1 MLLLRGIGSYQ
12 EDYMSSVRAF
22 VRKIVTSPIRWLIT
36 VNSVPANIEAELGID
51 KKKPIMYLLQTESIT
66 DLLALQKSTA
76 GLGLPDPTSPIEF
89 LNSEH
94 KRCYFLNRP
103 QSLLSRKVKKTTIE
117 DVFTNMFHLHRENPE
132 LDLQVV
138 PVFISWG
145 RAASKKSTGFAQLLA
160 DRASPSWL
168 RKLFIVLFLG
178 RDNVVSYSKAVS
190 TKQMGQLHGSNQ
202 QISHKLVR
210 VARTHFQRKRQA
222 LSGPTLL
229 ERSTL
234 YNSLLG
240 SDSVKQA
247 MLEDMRQKNISS
259 QEAKKLAI
267 EYIDEIAADYR
278 VGLIRIG
285 ERILGRI
292 WNKIYNGIHVGH
304 AYRVRELAQN
314 GHEIIYVPCHRS
326 HMDYLLLTYVIHHEG
341 LVTPHIAAGIN
352 LNFWPVGKIFR
363 RCGAFFLRRSFAG
376 NKLYTATFRE
386 YLELLFNKGYSV
398 KYYPEGGRSRTGRLL
413 PPKTGMLA
421 MTLQAA
427 LKGINRPVSIV
438 PVYIG
443 YEHVME
449 VKSYQ
454 KELKGKTKKKE
465 SPTQIFS
472 AIRKL
477 KNYGHGFVNFGE
489 PLQINQFLDKHVE
502 NWRETTPDDPDKK
515 PTWLTP
521 AVNTLADTIMTRINR
536 AAALN
541 GTALVALCL
550 LSSKTQIMSRS
561 ELTTALKDYLL
572 LLSKVPFSSDFT
584 LPEVEVEELITNTLA
599 LNRFEQSEDEY
610 GKMIATKDNNAV
622 LLTYYR
628 NNILHVFALPSLIM
642 AVVFSARKTD
652 KAAVLDMVSKLY
664 PLLKRE
670 FFMHYSLEQALEHAE
685 TLIVQ
690 MIEQGLL
697 MHSGDE
703 LTSPSAS
710 DDTFHSA
717 WLLSRA
723 MQETWQ
729 RYAVVLRVL
738 EKEKTVAR
746 SNLEKQSCV
755 IAERLSTLFGMS
767 SPEFYDKNVLGSFV
781 YALRENNLLKTLDS
795 GSLEFSE
802 DSLVLKKAIMEL
814 VWPEIA
820 QHLEKI

>member
-1 MLLLRGIGSYQ
+1 MLLLNCIDLYQ
-12 EDYMSSVRAF
+12 EDYMSGVSAF
-22 VRKIVTSPIRWLIT
+22 FRKIFTLPIRWLIA
-36 VNSVPANIEAELGID
+36 VNSVPANIEVELGIN
-51 KKKPIMYLLQTESIT
+51 KKKPILYLLQTESIA
-66 DLLALQKSTA
+66 DLVALQKSTA

-89 LNSEH
+89 LGDNH
-94 KRCYFLNRP
+94 KRCYYLSRP
-103 QSLLSRKVKKTTIE
+103 QSLFSRKVKKTTIE
-117 DVFTNMFHLHRENPE
+117 DVFTNMFLLHRENPE

-145 RAASKKSTGFAQLLA
+145 RSSGKKSSGFAQLLA

-168 RKLFIVLFLG
+168 RKFFILLFLG

-190 TKQMGQLHGSNQ
+190 TKHMGELHGSNK
-202 QISHKLVR
+202 QISQKLVR

-247 MLEDMRQKNISS
+247 MLDDMRSKNISA
-259 QEAKKLAI
+259 QEARKIATS
-267 EYIDEIAADYR
+267 YIDEIAADYR

-292 WNKIYNGIHVGH
+292 WNKIYNGIHVSH

-363 RCGAFFLRRSFAG
+363 KGGAFFLRRSFAG
-376 NKLYTATFRE
+376 NKLYSATFRE
-386 YLELLFNKGYSV
+386 YLELLFNRGYSV

-438 PVYIG
+438 PVYLG

-454 KELKGKTKKKE
+454 KELKGNSKKKE
-465 SPTQIFS
+465 SPVQVFS
-472 AIRKL
+472 AMRKL

-489 PLQINQFLDKHVE
+489 PLQINQFLDSNVE
-502 NWRETTPDDPDKK
+502 NWRETTPDDPNKK
-515 PTWLTP
+515 PAWLTP

-550 LSSKTQIMSRS
+550 LSSKTQIMSES
-561 ELTTALKDYLL
+561 ELISALRDYLK
-572 LLSKVPFSSDFT
+572 LLSNVPFSSDFT
-584 LPEVEVEELITNTLA
+584 LPKEGAEELVQTTLA
-599 LNRFEQSEDEY
+599 LNRFKQSEDEY
-610 GKMIATKDNNAV
+610 GKMVATKDGNAV

-628 NNILHVFALPSLIM
+628 NNIMHVFALPSLIM
-642 AVVFSARKTD
+642 ALVFNNKKTEESA
-652 KAAVLDMVSKLY
+652 VIDMVRKLY
-664 PLLKRE
+664 PLLKKE
-670 FFMHYSLEQALEHAE
+670 FFMHYSLDDAIANAGQLIEQ
-685 TLIVQ
+685 
-690 MIEQGLL
+690 MKSQGLL
-697 MHSGDE
+697 KQSDNYLMP
-703 LTSPSAS
+703 PSS
-710 DDTFHSA
+710 SEDSFHSA

-729 RYAVVLRVL
+729 RYAVVLYVL
-738 EKEKTVAR
+738 EKEKSIAR
-746 SNLEKQSCV
+746 SQLEKQSCV
-755 IAERLSTLFGMS
+755 IAERLSTLYGMS

-781 YALRENNLLKTLDS
+781 NALRENKLLNTLES
-795 GSLEFSE
+795 GTLEFSE
-802 DSLVLKKAIMEL
+802 DSLALKEAIIEL

>member
-1 MLLLRGIGSYQ
+1 
-12 EDYMSSVRAF
+12 MSGVRAF
-22 VRKIVTSPIRWLIT
+22 LRKLFTLPIRWLIS
-36 VNSVPANIEAELGID
+36 VKSVPTNIESELGID
-51 KKKPIMYLLQTESIT
+51 KKKPLLYLIQTESIT
-66 DLLALQKSTA
+66 DLVALQLSAA
-76 GLGLPDPTSPIEF
+76 GLGLPNPASPIEF
-89 LNSEH
+89 LGEDH
-94 KRCYFLNRP
+94 KRCYYINRP
-103 QSLLSRKVKKTTIE
+103 QSLFTRKVKKTSIE
-117 DVFTNMFHLHRENPE
+117 DVFTKMFLLHRENPE

-138 PVFISWG
+138 PVSISWG
-145 RAASKKSTGFAQLLA
+145 RSAGKESSGFAQLLA

-168 RKLFIVLFLG
+168 RKLFILLFLG
-178 RDNVVSYSKAVS
+178 RDNIVSYSKAVS
-190 TKQMGQLHGSNQ
+190 TKQMAQLHGSNQ
-202 QISHKLVR
+202 KISQKLVR

-222 LSGPTLL
+222 MSGPTLL

-240 SDSVKQA
+240 ADSVQLA
-247 MLEDMRQKNISS
+247 MKEEVRQKHISPD
-259 QEAKKLAI
+259 EAKKKALG
-267 EYIDEIAADYR
+267 YIDEVAADYR
-278 VGLIRIG
+278 EGLIRIG
-285 ERILGRI
+285 DRVLGRI

-304 AYRVRELAQN
+304 AHRVRELAQN

-326 HMDYLLLTYVIHHEG
+326 HMDYLLLTYVIYHEG

-376 NKLYTATFRE
+376 NKLYTAVFRE

-438 PVYIG
+438 PVYLG

-465 SPTQIFS
+465 SPTQVFS

-477 KNYGHGFVNFGE
+477 KNYGQGFVNFGE
-489 PLQINQFLDKHVE
+489 PLQINQFLDENVE
-502 NWRETTPDDPDKK
+502 EWRDANVDDPDKK

-521 AVNTLADTIMTRINR
+521 AVNKLADTIMTRINR

-550 LSSKTQIMSRS
+550 LSSKTQIMSES
-561 ELTTALKDYLL
+561 ELTRAIADYLDLLKDA
-572 LLSKVPFSSDFT
+572 PFSGDFT
-584 LPEVEVEELITNTLA
+584 MPEEEPAELVQTTLA

-610 GKMIATKDNNAV
+610 GKLVATKPDNAV

-628 NNILHVFALPSLIM
+628 NNIMHVFALPSLIM
-642 AVVFSARKTD
+642 AVVFSAKKKE
-652 KAAVLDMVSKLY
+652 KAAVISVVERMY

-670 FFMHYSLEQALEHAE
+670 FFMHLSLEQATEYAD
-685 TLIVQ
+685 TLISQ
-690 MIEQGLL
+690 MKAQGLL
-697 MHSGDE
+697 MQSGRY
-703 LTSPSAS
+703 LAPPASS
-710 DDTFHSA
+710 DDGFHSA

-729 RYAVVLRVL
+729 RYAVVLSVL
-738 EKEKTVAR
+738 EKEKSLGRTQ
-746 SNLEKQSCV
+746 LEKQSCV
-755 IAERLSTLFGMS
+755 IAERLSNLYGMS

-781 YALRENNLLKTLDS
+781 NALRENKLLTTLED
-795 GSLEFSE
+795 GTLQFSQ
-802 DSLVLKKAIMEL
+802 DSLAMKEVINDL

>member
-1 MLLLRGIGSYQ
+1 MSGII
-12 EDYMSSVRAF
+12 AF
-22 VRKIVTSPIRWLIT
+22 VRKIFTLPIRWLIS

-51 KKKPIMYLLQTESIT
+51 KKKPLLYLVQTESIT
-66 DLLALQKSTA
+66 DLIALQKSAA
-76 GLGLPDPTSPIEF
+76 GLGLPDPSSAIEF
-89 LNSEH
+89 LDEPH
-94 KRCYFLNRP
+94 KRCYFLTRP
-103 QSLLSRKVKKTTIE
+103 QSLFSRKVKKTSIE
-117 DVFTNMFHLHRENPE
+117 DVFANMFHLHRENPE

-145 RAASKKSTGFAQLLA
+145 RAAGKKSSGFAQLLA

-190 TKQMGQLHGSNQ
+190 TKQMAQLHGSNQ
-202 QISHKLVR
+202 KISQKLVR

-240 SDSVKQA
+240 ADSVKQA
-247 MLEDMRQKNISS
+247 MAEDMRQKNISS

-267 EYIDEIAADYR
+267 GYIDEIAADYR

-285 ERILGRI
+285 ERVLGRI

-326 HMDYLLLTYVIHHEG
+326 HMDYLLLTYVIHNEG

-386 YLELLFNKGYSV
+386 YLELLFNRGYSV

-438 PVYIG
+438 PVYLG
-443 YEHVME
+443 YDHVME

-454 KELKGKTKKKE
+454 KELKGKSKKKE
-465 SPTQIFS
+465 SPTQVFS

-489 PLQINQFLDKHVE
+489 PLQINQFLDKEVDD
-502 NWRETTPDDPDKK
+502 WRESNPDDPDKK
-515 PTWLTP
+515 PVWLTP
-521 AVNTLADTIMTRINR
+521 AVNKLADTIMTRINR

-550 LSSKTQIMSRS
+550 LSSKTQIMSES
-561 ELTTALKDYLL
+561 ELKKALYDYLE
-572 LLSKVPFSSDFT
+572 LLSKVPFSKDFT
-584 LPEVEVEELITNTLA
+584 LPKEDAQTLVQTTLA
-599 LNRFEQSEDEY
+599 LNRFEQSEDQY
-610 GKMIATKDNNAV
+610 GKMVATKEGNAS

-628 NNILHVFALPSLIM
+628 NNIMHVFALPSLIM
-642 AVVFSARKTD
+642 AVVFSNKKTG
-652 KAAVLDMVSKLY
+652 KQLVIDMVTKLY

-670 FFMHYSLEQALEHAE
+670 FFMHYTLQEAIDHAQL
-685 TLIVQ
+685 LITQ
-690 MIEQGLL
+690 MHEQGLL
-697 MHSGDE
+697 TLKDDC
-703 LTSPSAS
+703 LTRPSSS
-710 DDTFHSA
+710 DDSFHSA

-738 EKEKTVAR
+738 EKEKTIAR
-746 SNLEKQSCV
+746 AQLEKQSCV
-755 IAERLSTLFGMS
+755 IAERLSTLYGMS

-781 YALRENNLLKTLDS
+781 NALRENHLLNTLDS
-795 GSLEFSE
+795 GTLAFSE
-802 DSLVLKKAIMEL
+802 DSLVLKEAIMEL